1 MHQVKTGVEF
11 FTEYPMKAVMDITKE
26 QSPLQVSVIIPVY
39 NASTTLGQCIE
50 SILSQT
56 PLPAEI
62 IAVDD
67 NSKDNSVE
75 IVREYREITLISTG
89 KNSGPAVARNLGA
102 ARSSSEIILFVDADV
117 VLPEDLI
124 SRLLNDFVENRE
136 ISAVQTL
143 YHPICPAEDPVSRYQ
158 NFYYYYYAFR
168 CNPRE
173 SAVFSTY
180 CVGVKRETFR
190 HLGGFDTSIPE
201 PTVEDEEFGYH
212 LVEEGGSIL
221 LDRSLQVEHLAEY
234 SLKQFFRRRIR
245 MSSAQIKN
253 GLRKFRSR
261 LIGRYASVKNS
272 GTHHNPQVILSIFLV
287 WAAVLT
293 LLSGII
299 AALCGTNWWKVSIPA
314 VSVILILTILL
325 NSPFLNASRKLFGFV
340 TMLKFAGMILVD
352 MLALG
357 GGIIKGTAQYITGK
371 KY

>member
-1 MHQVKTGVEF
+1 
-11 FTEYPMKAVMDITKE
+11 MKAVEIITKE
-26 QSPLQVSVIIPVY
+26 KAPLQVSVIIPVY
-39 NASTTLGQCIE
+39 NASNTLSQCIE
-50 SILSQT
+50 SLLSQT
-56 PLPAEI
+56 PFPAEI

-67 NSKDNSVE
+67 NSDDNSVD
-75 IVREYREITLISTG
+75 ILHEYQEITTISTE

-102 ARSSSEIILFVDADV
+102 ARCSGEIILFVDADV
-117 VLPEDLI
+117 VLPEGLI
-124 SRLLNDFVENRE
+124 SGLLNDFVENRE

-143 YHPICPAEDPVSRYQ
+143 YHPICPAEDSVSRYQ

-180 CVGVKRETFR
+180 CVGVKRETFLN
-190 HLGGFDTSIPE
+190 LGGFDTSIPE

-212 LVEEGGSIL
+212 LVEEGGRIL

-261 LIGRYASVKNS
+261 LIGRYASVKSN
-272 GTHHNPQVILSIFLV
+272 GTHHNPLVILSIFLV
-287 WAAVLT
+287 WAAALT

-299 AALCGTNWWKVSIPA
+299 ASLCGLDWWNVSIPA

-340 TMLKFAGMILVD
+340 TMLRFSGMILVD
-352 MLALG
+352 MIALG
-357 GGIIKGTAQYITGK
+357 TGILKGTVQYISGK